1 MENQDYNVLTDNE
14 LLRKLK
20 APNVF
25 IYQQITDEY
34 GGAVYEVRV
43 GGGFDEKD
51 LPAFKIPFHT
61 QEGDFVM
68 VKYPS
73 QKVRTSL
80 STNPIPNPRE
90 VKQAEMAL

>member
-1 MENQDYNVLTDNE
+1 MKNQDYNVLTDNE
-14 LLRKLK
+14 LLRKRK

-25 IYQQITDEY
+25 IYQKINDEY
-34 GGAVYEVRV
+34 GVYEIRV
-43 GGGFDEKD
+43 GGGFDEKN

-68 VKYPS
+68 VKYPP

-80 STNPIPNPRE
+80 STSPIPSSKE